1 MGASSPLLLR
11 FGDSRVDLS
20 PSLVTSLALPI
31 ENVILF
37 LASAKRNK
45 SRFLPTARRAKIRIV
60 PAPIARGSNKTPDN
74 KAHPSRVPD
83 RQSAA
88 IRLMAQA
95 AQPEV
100 GVCSSEWQ
108 KAHELAPLVFSILV
122 ETKGYW
128 PSMHVP
134 SPTLVYKRFSHGP
147 IRTGIPVANPCLKS
161 AIPQDVTRRAGT
173 DPLIHSLN
181 EFVYCPSLRR
191 FGHERQQI
199 YLIPLLLS
207 QSRFMALADSD

>member
-1 MGASSPLLLR
+1 MGASSPPLLR
-11 FGDSRVDLS
+11 LGDSRVDLS
-20 PSLVTSLALPI
+20 PSLATSLALPI

-83 RQSAA
+83 RQGAA

-100 GVCSSEWQ
+100 GVCSSERQ

-122 ETKGYW
+122 ETKGYQ
-128 PSMHVP
+128 PSMQSAHVP
-134 SPTLVYKRFSHGP
+134 SPTLVYKRFSHEP
-147 IRTGIPVANPCLKS
+147 IRTGIPVAN
-161 AIPQDVTRRAGT
+161 
-173 DPLIHSLN
+173 PLIHSLN
-181 EFVYCPSLRR
+181 EFVYCPSLRWC
-191 FGHERQQI
+191 GHERQQI
-199 YLIPLLLS
+199 YLTLPYFTMRVNAS
-207 QSRFMALADSD
+207 S